1 MTWCCLLL
9 FTGGWC
15 LFRGFKPFL
24 LVAHLFLTHRFFPPS
39 PFRTFVSSCYR
50 FKSTAVLFYLHA
62 IVSSCYR
69 FKSTAVLFYLHAI
82 AHSYYRIFVLSIQKH
97 GRAFLPAC
105 YRTFVLSY
113 LRAIDSKARPCFSTC
128 MLSHIRTIAL
138 SLISPFS
145 PLLNSSLIILN
156 KYAELIGIST
166 NFHFP
171 ECPAVPFIQG

>member
-62 IVSSCYR
+62 I
-69 FKSTAVLFYLHAI
+69 
-82 AHSYYRIFVLSIQKH
+82 AHSYYRIFVLSIQKHGRAFLPACYRIFVLSIQKH

-105 YRTFVLSY
+105 YRTFVLSHFRSS
-113 LRAIDSKARPCFSTC
+113 L
-128 MLSHIRTIAL
+128 LSHLFLTL
-138 SLISPFS
+138 P
-145 PLLNSSLIILN
+145 SS
-156 KYAELIGIST
+156 YST
-166 NFHFP
+166 NTLN
-171 ECPAVPFIQG
+171 

>member
-105 YRTFVLSY
+105 YRIFVLSIQKHGRAFLPACYRTFVLSHFRSS
-113 LRAIDSKARPCFSTC
+113 L
-128 MLSHIRTIAL
+128 LSHLFLTL
-138 SLISPFS
+138 P
-145 PLLNSSLIILN
+145 SS
-156 KYAELIGIST
+156 YST
-166 NFHFP
+166 NTLN
-171 ECPAVPFIQG
+171 